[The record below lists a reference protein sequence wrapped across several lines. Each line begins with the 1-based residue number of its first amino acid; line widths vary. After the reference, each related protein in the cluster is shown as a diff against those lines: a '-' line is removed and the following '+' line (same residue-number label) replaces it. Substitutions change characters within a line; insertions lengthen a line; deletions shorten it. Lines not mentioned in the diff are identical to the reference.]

1 MSYSTSMTD
10 IYSYGPSKYIVKE
23 MNFPNG
29 ERKAMKV
36 MGPLM
41 SWKVK
46 LIKKIPL
53 EYHQYKNG

>member
-1 MSYSTSMTD
+1 
-10 IYSYGPSKYIVKE
+10 

-29 ERKAMKV
+29 DRKAIRV

-46 LIKKIPL
+46 LMKKIPL
-53 EYHQYKNG
+53 EYHQYSDGRWIDIMYEDALQHAFYELSGS